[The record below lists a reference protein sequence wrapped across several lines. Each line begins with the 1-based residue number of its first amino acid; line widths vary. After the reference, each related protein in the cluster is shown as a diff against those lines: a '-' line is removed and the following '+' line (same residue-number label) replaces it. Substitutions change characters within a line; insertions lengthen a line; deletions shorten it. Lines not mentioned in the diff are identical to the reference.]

1 MKAGYRVGAG
11 GVVHAPAAERFEML
25 MRSRD
30 GRDLR
35 AVSSNF
41 DGLLNLREQLIALGY
56 GLVRLER
63 QTT

>member
-1 MKAGYRVGAG
+1 MKAGYRVSEG
-11 GVVHAPAAERFEML
+11 GVVHAPPAERFEML

-41 DGLLNLREQLIALGY
+41 DGLLDVKQQLKQLGY
-56 GLVRLER
+56 ALVRLEKK
-63 QTT
+63 T

>member
-35 AVSSNF
+35 AVSGNF
-41 DGLLNLREQLIALGY
+41 DGLLDVKQQLNQLGY
-56 GLVRLER
+56 TLVRLEKK
-63 QTT
+63 T

>member
-1 MKAGYRVGAG
+1 MKAGYRVREG
-11 GVVHAPAAERFEML
+11 GVVHAPPAERFEML

-41 DGLLNLREQLIALGY
+41 DGLLDVKQQLNQLGY
-56 GLVRLER
+56 ALVRLEKK
-63 QTT
+63 T